1 MTGRDRAEPPP
12 TAPQQSRIFIVA
24 GEPSGDVIG
33 AEIMAALIAQ
43 SPKPITFAGIGGPRM
58 AALGLKSEVAIDA
71 LSVFG
76 AFELIPQLWRIRQI
90 LQQTLTAIAG
100 FQPDIVLTVDSK
112 GFSFALAKRL
122 AARRGSALVPRLM
135 HVVAPTVWAYRPERA
150 RKIAAFLDHLLVL
163 FPFEPGYFTI
173 HGLLTNF
180 IGHPAA
186 DRQLGNGKRFRA
198 SHDFA
203 PDVPILGLFPG
214 SRRSEVQRLLP
225 DFLAAAKILSARY
238 ERLKIVL
245 PTVSAVMDHVQHA
258 VQASDLDI
266 TVLPDVDDK
275 SDLFAGIDLALAAS
289 GTVTLELALAAV
301 PSVVAYR
308 LHPLSALIALRIVDL
323 SAVVLSNRILGR
335 AVQPVFLQKHCT
347 PDNLASA
354 LKTFLEAPGAATQAA
369 AIAAELRQLLR
380 QGDPELHGTAAA
392 AAANFVLAELAGGNA
407 LRT

>member
-1 MTGRDRAEPPP
+1 MKMPKNSSA
-12 TAPQQSRIFIVA
+12 APSNSAFILA
-24 GEPSGDVIG
+24 GEASGDRL
-33 AEIMAALIAQ
+33 AARLMD
-43 SPKPITFAGIGGPRM
+43 AGGQVFQDISWFGVGGPQM
-58 AALGLKSEVAIDA
+58 SAHGLEKLADMEALSIIGFGDALRHLKSLTHLADELIDA
-71 LSVFG
+71 ILTRQPEYVF
-76 AFELIPQLWRIRQI
+76 
-90 LQQTLTAIAG
+90 
-100 FQPDIVLTVDSK
+100 TVDSK

-354 LKTFLEAPGAATQAA
+354 LKTFLEGPDAATQAA

-392 AAANFVLAELAGGNA
+392 AANFVLAELAGGNA